1 MSEKQPKLKFE
12 EDKER
17 TATRSP
23 PKKSKVEQSKPKK
36 QKLKQDADKAAEKA
50 QHLRFGKA
58 EITPDEASRMTKQQ
72 KRAMYAA
79 AAARSAVHRE
89 VDQYEDDNV
98 GTQALSE
105 GEKAA
110 GNVRDISKSI
120 YARKLKKKAKMQG
133 KKGAKTAQSSPQ
145 KPTAAQDAGAS
156 GTGEGGSNW
165 LSRWRQKQ
173 DIRQSYYA
181 AAHSGTAAQTAGG
194 KAASNGASATRS
206 GVEQVIDKGR
216 SVVSTAVNGI
226 ANFAKSNAHVLLIVG
241 VFLLLLLLVM
251 SAFSSCSILFSG
263 TTQVSGQTIY
273 TAEDRDIRGA
283 ETDYKKLEKE
293 LDKKIK
299 RTPTDH
305 PGYNEYQYHLDP
317 IEHDP
322 WQLTSFLTTLY
333 DDYTRS
339 EVQGKLKETFKKQY
353 KLTTWVEVQI
363 RYKTVWVISP
373 AGIPVPTQVPY
384 EYRIFH
390 TQLVNKG
397 LEVVIRE
404 ELNNDQWKRYE
415 IFQDTLGGRPYLFNG
430 GLPPGGSDGSGTPG
444 IDYQVPAEA
453 LTDEEFAAIYKEAQ
467 KYVGTP
473 YVWGGSTPE
482 TGFDCSGYV
491 CWVYNQNGYNV
502 GRTTANGLWNKSQHI
517 SEAEAKPG
525 DLVFFEGTYDTP
537 GKSHVGI
544 YLGNGMMVS
553 AGDPIKYANIHSSY
567 WQKYLSGFGRL
578 SKWLEE
584 EMSEKLDKLRAS
596 LENERERRIK
606 INTRIESLERRIQE
620 AEAAEVNEM
629 VRTAKVT
636 PEQLAALLRQSAT
649 STPTPAALSAV
660 GATFNKEESDNEDDE

>member
-1 MSEKQPKLKFE
+1 MSEPKLIIKE
-12 EDKER
+12 ESSAKK
-17 TATRSP
+17 TRSP
-23 PKKSKVEQSKPKK
+23 PKKPKVEQSVPRKK
-36 QKLKQDADKAAEKA
+36 KLKTDADKAAERA

-58 EITPDEASRMTKQQ
+58 ELTPDELSRLSKAQ
-72 KRAMYAA
+72 KREMYAA
-79 AAARSAVHRE
+79 HAARSAVHRE
-89 VDQYEDDNV
+89 IDQYEDDNV

-110 GNVRDISKSI
+110 GNVCDISKSR
-120 YARKLKKKAKMQG
+120 YARKLKKKARMQG
-133 KKGAKTAQSSPQ
+133 KKGAKTAKSSVHE
-145 KPTAAQDAGAS
+145 TTVAQDAGAS
-156 GTGEGGSNW
+156 GTSESGSNW

-173 DIRQSYYA
+173 DIQKSYRA
-181 AAHSGTAAQTAGG
+181 ATRSGGTAAQTAGG
-194 KAASNGASATRS
+194 QKAASGGVPAAKS
-206 GVEQVIDKGR
+206 GMEQVIDKGR

-226 ANFAKSNAHVLLIVG
+226 ANFAKSNAHVLLSVG

-305 PGYNEYQYHLDP
+305 PGYDEYRYHLDA

-339 EVQGKLKETFKKQY
+339 EVQAKLKETFAKQY
-353 KLTTWVEVQI
+353 KLTTWVEVQT
-363 RYKTVWVISP
+363 RYRTVVMIDIFT
-373 AGIPVPTQVPY
+373 GIPYTVQVPY

-390 TQLVNKG
+390 TKLVNKG

-404 ELNNDQWKRYE
+404 ELDNDQWKRYE
-415 IFQDTLGGRPYLFNG
+415 IFQDTLGGRPYLFKG
-430 GLPPGGSDGSGTPG
+430 GLPPGGSDGSGAPG

-453 LTDEEFAAIYKEAQ
+453 LTNSEFAAIYKEAQ

-553 AGDPIKYANIHSSY
+553 AGDPIKYADIHSSY

-578 SKWLEE
+578 SK
-584 EMSEKLDKLRAS
+584 
-596 LENERERRIK
+596 
-606 INTRIESLERRIQE
+606 
-620 AEAAEVNEM
+620 
-629 VRTAKVT
+629 
-636 PEQLAALLRQSAT
+636 
-649 STPTPAALSAV
+649 
-660 GATFNKEESDNEDDE
+660 

>member
-1 MSEKQPKLKFE
+1 MSEPKLNIKE
-12 EDKER
+12 ETSAKK
-17 TATRSP
+17 TRSP
-23 PKKSKVEQSKPKK
+23 PKKAKVEQTVPKK
-36 QKLKQDADKAAEKA
+36 KKLKTDADKAAEKA

-58 EITPDEASRMTKQQ
+58 ELTPDELSRLSKAQ
-72 KRAMYAA
+72 KREMYAA
-79 AAARSAVHRE
+79 HAARSAVHRE

-120 YARKLKKKAKMQG
+120 YARKLKKKAKMRG
-133 KKGAKTAQSSPQ
+133 KNGSKTAKSTPQ
-145 KPTAAQDAGAS
+145 EPTAAQDAGAS
-156 GTGEGGSNW
+156 GTSEGSSNW
-165 LSRWRQKQ
+165 LSRWKQRQEIHK
-173 DIRQSYYA
+173 SYYA
-181 AAHSGTAAQTAGG
+181 AARSGTAAQTAGG
-194 KAASNGASATRS
+194 KAASNGTNAAKS
-206 GVEQVIDKGR
+206 GMEQVIDKGK

-305 PGYNEYQYHLDP
+305 PGYDEYRYHLDA

-339 EVQGKLKETFKKQY
+339 EVQAKLKETFAKQY
-353 KLTTWVEVQI
+353 KLTTWVEVQT
-363 RYKTVWVISP
+363 RYRTVVMIDIFT
-373 AGIPVPTQVPY
+373 GIPYTVQVPY

-390 TQLVNKG
+390 TKLVNKG

-404 ELNNDQWKRYE
+404 ELDADQWKRYE

-430 GLPPGGSDGSGTPG
+430 GLPPGGSDGSGAPG

-453 LTDEEFAAIYKEAQ
+453 LTDSEFAAIYKEAQ

-502 GRTTANGLWNKSQHI
+502 GRTTANGLWNKCQHI

-525 DLVFFEGTYDTP
+525 DLVFFKGTYDTP
-537 GKSHVGI
+537 GMSHTGI

-578 SKWLEE
+578 SK
-584 EMSEKLDKLRAS
+584 
-596 LENERERRIK
+596 
-606 INTRIESLERRIQE
+606 
-620 AEAAEVNEM
+620 
-629 VRTAKVT
+629 
-636 PEQLAALLRQSAT
+636 
-649 STPTPAALSAV
+649 
-660 GATFNKEESDNEDDE
+660 

>member
-12 EDKER
+12 EEKEC

-23 PKKSKVEQSKPKK
+23 PKKSKVEQSVPKK
-36 QKLKQDADKAAEKA
+36 RKQKQDADKAAEKA

-156 GTGEGGSNW
+156 CTGEGGSNW

-194 KAASNGASATRS
+194 KAASNGTNAAKS
-206 GVEQVIDKGR
+206 GMEQVIDKGR
-216 SVVSTAVNGI
+216 LVVSTAVNGI

-305 PGYNEYQYHLDP
+305 PGYDEYRYHLDA

-339 EVQGKLKETFKKQY
+339 EVQAKLKETFAKQY
-353 KLTTWVEVQI
+353 KLTTWVEVQT
-363 RYKTVWVISP
+363 RYRTVVMIDIFT
-373 AGIPVPTQVPY
+373 GIPYTVQVPY

-390 TQLVNKG
+390 TKLVNKG

-404 ELNNDQWKRYE
+404 ELDNDQWKRYE

-430 GLPPGGSDGSGTPG
+430 GLPPGGSDGSGAPG

-491 CWVYNQNGYNV
+491 CWVYNQNGYDV

-544 YLGNGMMVS
+544 VR
-553 AGDPIKYANIHSSY
+553 P
-567 WQKYLSGFGRL
+567 
-578 SKWLEE
+578 
-584 EMSEKLDKLRAS
+584 
-596 LENERERRIK
+596 
-606 INTRIESLERRIQE
+606 
-620 AEAAEVNEM
+620 
-629 VRTAKVT
+629 VRTIVEVEK
-636 PEQLAALLRQSAT
+636 
-649 STPTPAALSAV
+649 
-660 GATFNKEESDNEDDE
+660 GGCD

>member
-12 EDKER
+12 EEKER

-23 PKKSKVEQSKPKK
+23 PKKSKVEQSVPKK
-36 QKLKQDADKAAEKA
+36 QKLKQDADKAAEKS

-79 AAARSAVHRE
+79 AAARSAAHRE
-89 VDQYEDDNV
+89 IDQYEDDNV

-110 GNVRDISKSI
+110 ETTHDISKSR

-133 KKGAKTAQSSPQ
+133 KKRARTAKSSVQ
-145 KPTAAQDAGAS
+145 KPPAAQDAGAS
-156 GTGEGGSNW
+156 GTGEGSSNW
-165 LSRWRQKQ
+165 LSRWKQRQE
-173 DIRQSYYA
+173 IRKSHYA
-181 AAHSGTAAQTAGG
+181 TAHSGTAAQTAGG
-194 KAASNGASATRS
+194 KAVSNGTTAAKS
-206 GVEQVIDKGR
+206 GMEQVIDKGR

-299 RTPTDH
+299 RTPADH
-305 PGYNEYQYHLDP
+305 PGYDEYRYHLDA

-339 EVQGKLKETFKKQY
+339 EVQAKLKETFAKQY
-353 KLTTWVEVQI
+353 KLTTWVEVQT
-363 RYKTVWVISP
+363 RYRTVVMIDIFT
-373 AGIPVPTQVPY
+373 GIPYTVQVPY

-390 TQLVNKG
+390 TKLVNKG

-404 ELNNDQWKRYE
+404 ELDNDQWKRYE
-415 IFQDTLGGRPYLFNG
+415 IFQDTLGGRPYLFKG
-430 GLPPGGSDGSGTPG
+430 GLPPGGSDGSGAPG

-525 DLVFFEGTYDTP
+525 DLVFFKGTYDTP
-537 GKSHVGI
+537 GMSHTGI

-567 WQKYLSGFGRL
+567 WEKHLAGFGRL
-578 SKWLEE
+578 SK
-584 EMSEKLDKLRAS
+584 
-596 LENERERRIK
+596 
-606 INTRIESLERRIQE
+606 
-620 AEAAEVNEM
+620 
-629 VRTAKVT
+629 
-636 PEQLAALLRQSAT
+636 
-649 STPTPAALSAV
+649 
-660 GATFNKEESDNEDDE
+660 

>member
-1 MSEKQPKLKFE
+1 MSEPKLIIKE
-12 EDKER
+12 ESSAKK
-17 TATRSP
+17 TRSP
-23 PKKSKVEQSKPKK
+23 PKKPKVEQSVPRKK
-36 QKLKQDADKAAEKA
+36 KLKTDADKAAERA

-79 AAARSAVHRE
+79 AAARSAAHRE

-98 GTQALSE
+98 GTQALNEGVKSE
-105 GEKAA
+105 EA
-110 GNVRDISKSI
+110 VSDFSKNR
-120 YARKLKKKAKMQG
+120 YARKLKKKAKLQA
-133 KKGAKTAQSSPQ
+133 KKNTPTAKSSAFGSDKAQS
-145 KPTAAQDAGAS
+145 AGATS
-156 GTGEGGSNW
+156 SEGNSNW
-165 LSRWRQKQ
+165 CSRWWQKQ
-173 DIRQSYYA
+173 DIQKSYRA
-181 AAHSGTAAQTAGG
+181 ATRSGGTAAQTAGG
-194 KAASNGASATRS
+194 KAVSNGTTAAKS
-206 GVEQVIDKGR
+206 GMERVIDKGK

-390 TQLVNKG
+390 TKLVNKG

-404 ELNNDQWKRYE
+404 ELDNDQWKRYE

-453 LTDEEFAAIYKEAQ
+453 LTDSEFAAIYKEAQ

-578 SKWLEE
+578 SK
-584 EMSEKLDKLRAS
+584 
-596 LENERERRIK
+596 
-606 INTRIESLERRIQE
+606 
-620 AEAAEVNEM
+620 
-629 VRTAKVT
+629 
-636 PEQLAALLRQSAT
+636 
-649 STPTPAALSAV
+649 
-660 GATFNKEESDNEDDE
+660 

>member
-1 MSEKQPKLKFE
+1 MSEPKLNIKE
-12 EDKER
+12 ESSAKK
-17 TATRSP
+17 TRSP
-23 PKKSKVEQSKPKK
+23 PKKPKVEQSVPRKK
-36 QKLKQDADKAAEKA
+36 KLKTDADKAAERA

-58 EITPDEASRMTKQQ
+58 ELTPDELSRLSKAQ
-72 KRAMYAA
+72 KREMYAA
-79 AAARSAVHRE
+79 HAARSAVHHE
-89 VDQYEDDNV
+89 VDQYEDENV
-98 GTQALSE
+98 GVQALSE

-110 GNVRDISKSI
+110 GNVRDIFKSR

-133 KKGAKTAQSSPQ
+133 KKGTKTAKSSPQ
-145 KPTAAQDAGAS
+145 EPTAAQNASTS

-173 DIRQSYYA
+173 DIRQNYYA
-181 AAHSGTAAQTAGG
+181 AAHSGTATQTAGG
-194 KAASNGASATRS
+194 KAASNGTTAAKS
-206 GVEQVIDKGR
+206 GMEQVIDKGK

-263 TTQVSGQTIY
+263 TTQVSGQTMY
-273 TAEDRDIRGA
+273 SAEDRDIRGA

-299 RTPTDH
+299 RTPADH
-305 PGYNEYQYHLDP
+305 PGYDEYRYHLDA

-339 EVQGKLKETFKKQY
+339 EVQAKLKETFAKQY
-353 KLTTWVEVQI
+353 KLTTWVEVQT
-363 RYKTVWVISP
+363 RYRTVVMIDIFT
-373 AGIPVPTQVPY
+373 GIPYTVQVPY

-390 TQLVNKG
+390 TKLVNKG

-491 CWVYNQNGYNV
+491 CWVYNQNGYDV
-502 GRTTANGLWNKSQHI
+502 GRTTANGLWQKSQHI

-553 AGDPIKYANIHSSY
+553 AGDPIKYADIHSSY

-578 SKWLEE
+578 SK
-584 EMSEKLDKLRAS
+584 
-596 LENERERRIK
+596 
-606 INTRIESLERRIQE
+606 
-620 AEAAEVNEM
+620 
-629 VRTAKVT
+629 
-636 PEQLAALLRQSAT
+636 
-649 STPTPAALSAV
+649 
-660 GATFNKEESDNEDDE
+660 

>member
-12 EDKER
+12 EEKER

-23 PKKSKVEQSKPKK
+23 PKKSKVEQSVPKK
-36 QKLKQDADKAAEKA
+36 QKLKQDADKAAEKS

-79 AAARSAVHRE
+79 AAARSAAHRE
-89 VDQYEDDNV
+89 IDQYEDDNV

-110 GNVRDISKSI
+110 GNVRDISKSR

-133 KKGAKTAQSSPQ
+133 KKGAKTAKSSPQ

-156 GTGEGGSNW
+156 GTGEDCSNW

-173 DIRQSYYA
+173 DIRQRYYA

-194 KAASNGASATRS
+194 KAASNGTNAAKS
-206 GVEQVIDKGR
+206 GMEQVIDKGR

-226 ANFAKSNAHVLLIVG
+226 ANFAKSNAHVLVIVG

-273 TAEDRDIRGA
+273 TAEDRDIKGA
-283 ETDYKKLEKE
+283 ETDYKKLEKD

-305 PGYNEYQYHLDP
+305 PGYDEYQYHLDE
-317 IEHDP
+317 ITHDP

-339 EVQGKLKETFKKQY
+339 EVQAKLKETFAKQY
-353 KLTTWVEVQI
+353 KLTTWVEVQT
-363 RYKTVWVISP
+363 RYRTVVMIDIFT
-373 AGIPVPTQVPY
+373 GIPYTTQVPY
-384 EYRIFH
+384 QYKIFH
-390 TQLVNKG
+390 TKLENRG

-404 ELNNDQWKRYE
+404 ELTEDQWKRYE
-415 IFQDTLGGRPYLFNG
+415 IFQDTKGGRPYLFKD
-430 GLPPGGSDGSGTPG
+430 GLPAGGSDGSGTPG
-444 IDYQVPAEA
+444 IDYTVPAEA
-453 LTDEEFAAIYKEAQ
+453 LTDSEFAAIYKEAQ

-491 CWVYNQNGYNV
+491 CWVYNQNGYDV

-544 YLGNGMMVS
+544 VR
-553 AGDPIKYANIHSSY
+553 P
-567 WQKYLSGFGRL
+567 
-578 SKWLEE
+578 
-584 EMSEKLDKLRAS
+584 
-596 LENERERRIK
+596 
-606 INTRIESLERRIQE
+606 
-620 AEAAEVNEM
+620 
-629 VRTAKVT
+629 VRTIVEVEK
-636 PEQLAALLRQSAT
+636 
-649 STPTPAALSAV
+649 
-660 GATFNKEESDNEDDE
+660 GGCD

>member
-1 MSEKQPKLKFE
+1 MSEPKLIIKE
-12 EDKER
+12 ESSAKK
-17 TATRSP
+17 TRSP
-23 PKKSKVEQSKPKK
+23 PKKPKVEQSVPRKK
-36 QKLKQDADKAAEKA
+36 KLKTDADKAAERE

-89 VDQYEDDNV
+89 VDQYEDDNL

-110 GNVRDISKSI
+110 ETTHDISKSR

-133 KKGAKTAQSSPQ
+133 KKGARTAKSFPQ
-145 KPTAAQDAGAS
+145 EPTAAQDAGAS
-156 GTGEGGSNW
+156 CTGEGGSNW

-173 DIRQSYYA
+173 DIQKSYRA
-181 AAHSGTAAQTAGG
+181 ATRSGGTAAQTAGG

-299 RTPTDH
+299 RTPADH
-305 PGYNEYQYHLDP
+305 PGYDEYRYHLDA

-339 EVQGKLKETFKKQY
+339 EVQAKLKETFAKQY
-353 KLTTWVEVQI
+353 KLTTWVEVQT
-363 RYKTVWVISP
+363 RYRTVVMIDIFT
-373 AGIPVPTQVPY
+373 GIPYTVQVPY

-390 TQLVNKG
+390 TKLVNKG

-404 ELNNDQWKRYE
+404 ELDNDQWKRYE
-415 IFQDTLGGRPYLFNG
+415 IFQDTLGGRPYLFKG
-430 GLPPGGSDGSGTPG
+430 GLPPGGSDGSGAPG

-491 CWVYNQNGYNV
+491 CWVYNQNGYDV

-578 SKWLEE
+578 SK
-584 EMSEKLDKLRAS
+584 
-596 LENERERRIK
+596 
-606 INTRIESLERRIQE
+606 
-620 AEAAEVNEM
+620 
-629 VRTAKVT
+629 
-636 PEQLAALLRQSAT
+636 
-649 STPTPAALSAV
+649 
-660 GATFNKEESDNEDDE
+660 

>member
-1 MSEKQPKLKFE
+1 MSEPKLIIKE
-12 EDKER
+12 ESSAKK
-17 TATRSP
+17 TRSP
-23 PKKSKVEQSKPKK
+23 PKKPKVEQSVPRKK
-36 QKLKQDADKAAEKA
+36 KLKTDADKAAERE

-299 RTPTDH
+299 RTPADH
-305 PGYNEYQYHLDP
+305 PGYDEYRYHLDA

-339 EVQGKLKETFKKQY
+339 EVQAKLKETFAKQY
-353 KLTTWVEVQI
+353 KLTTWVEVQT
-363 RYKTVWVISP
+363 RYRTVVMIDIFT
-373 AGIPVPTQVPY
+373 GIPYTVQVPY

-390 TQLVNKG
+390 TKLVNKG

-404 ELNNDQWKRYE
+404 ELDNDQWKRYE
-415 IFQDTLGGRPYLFNG
+415 IFQDTLGGRPYLFKG
-430 GLPPGGSDGSGTPG
+430 GLPPGGSDGSGAPG

-491 CWVYNQNGYNV
+491 CWVYNQNGYDV

-578 SKWLEE
+578 SK
-584 EMSEKLDKLRAS
+584 
-596 LENERERRIK
+596 
-606 INTRIESLERRIQE
+606 
-620 AEAAEVNEM
+620 
-629 VRTAKVT
+629 
-636 PEQLAALLRQSAT
+636 
-649 STPTPAALSAV
+649 
-660 GATFNKEESDNEDDE
+660 

>member
-1 MSEKQPKLKFE
+1 MSEPKLIIKE
-12 EDKER
+12 ESSAKK
-17 TATRSP
+17 TRSP
-23 PKKSKVEQSKPKK
+23 PKKPKVEQSVPRKK
-36 QKLKQDADKAAEKA
+36 KLKTDADKAAERE

-89 VDQYEDDNV
+89 VDQYEDENV
-98 GTQALSE
+98 GVQALSE

-110 GNVRDISKSI
+110 ETTHDIAKSR

-133 KKGAKTAQSSPQ
+133 KKGARIAKSSVQ
-145 KPTAAQDAGAS
+145 KPPAEQDAGAS
-156 GTGEGGSNW
+156 GTGEGSSNW
-165 LSRWRQKQ
+165 LSRWKQRQE
-173 DIRQSYYA
+173 IRKSHYA

-194 KAASNGASATRS
+194 KAVSNGTTAAKS
-206 GVEQVIDKGR
+206 GMEQVIDKGK

-322 WQLTSFLTTLY
+322 WQLTSYLTTLY

-660 GATFNKEESDNEDDE
+660 GATFNKEESDNEDDK

>member
-1 MSEKQPKLKFE
+1 MSEPKLIIKE
-12 EDKER
+12 ESSAKK
-17 TATRSP
+17 TRSP
-23 PKKSKVEQSKPKK
+23 PKKPKVEQSVPRKK
-36 QKLKQDADKAAEKA
+36 KLKTDADKAAERA

-110 GNVRDISKSI
+110 ETTHDISKSR

-133 KKGAKTAQSSPQ
+133 KKGAKTAKSSLQ
-145 KPTAAQDAGAS
+145 KPTATQDAGAS

-173 DIRQSYYA
+173 DIQKSYRA
-181 AAHSGTAAQTAGG
+181 ATRSGGTAAQTAGG
-194 KAASNGASATRS
+194 QKAASGGVPAAKS
-206 GVEQVIDKGR
+206 GMEQVIDKGR

-305 PGYNEYQYHLDP
+305 PGYDEYRYHLDA

-339 EVQGKLKETFKKQY
+339 EVQAKLKETFAKQY
-353 KLTTWVEVQI
+353 KLTTWVEVQT
-363 RYKTVWVISP
+363 RYRTVVMIDIFT
-373 AGIPVPTQVPY
+373 GIPYTVQVPY

-390 TQLVNKG
+390 TKLVNKG

-430 GLPPGGSDGSGTPG
+430 GLPPGGSDGSGAPG

-453 LTDEEFAAIYKEAQ
+453 LTDDEFAAIYKEAQ

-491 CWVYNQNGYNV
+491 CWVYNQNGYDV

-525 DLVFFEGTYDTP
+525 DLVFFKGTYDTP
-537 GKSHVGI
+537 GMSHTGI

-567 WQKYLSGFGRL
+567 WEKHLAGFGRL
-578 SKWLEE
+578 SK
-584 EMSEKLDKLRAS
+584 
-596 LENERERRIK
+596 
-606 INTRIESLERRIQE
+606 
-620 AEAAEVNEM
+620 
-629 VRTAKVT
+629 
-636 PEQLAALLRQSAT
+636 
-649 STPTPAALSAV
+649 
-660 GATFNKEESDNEDDE
+660 

>member
-1 MSEKQPKLKFE
+1 MSEPKLIIKE
-12 EDKER
+12 ESSAKK
-17 TATRSP
+17 TRSP
-23 PKKSKVEQSKPKK
+23 PKKPKVEQSVPRKK
-36 QKLKQDADKAAEKA
+36 KLKTDADKAAERA

-89 VDQYEDDNV
+89 VDQYEDENV
-98 GTQALSE
+98 GVQALSE

-110 GNVRDISKSI
+110 ETTHDIAKSR

-133 KKGAKTAQSSPQ
+133 KKGTKTAKSSARE
-145 KPTAAQDAGAS
+145 PTAAQDAGAS

-173 DIRQSYYA
+173 DIQKSYRA
-181 AAHSGTAAQTAGG
+181 VTRSGGTAAQTAGG
-194 KAASNGASATRS
+194 QKAASGGVPAAKS
-206 GVEQVIDKGR
+206 GMEQVIDKGK

-390 TQLVNKG
+390 TKLVNKG

-404 ELNNDQWKRYE
+404 ELDNDQWKRYE

-525 DLVFFEGTYDTP
+525 DLVFFDGTYDTP

-578 SKWLEE
+578 SK
-584 EMSEKLDKLRAS
+584 
-596 LENERERRIK
+596 
-606 INTRIESLERRIQE
+606 
-620 AEAAEVNEM
+620 
-629 VRTAKVT
+629 
-636 PEQLAALLRQSAT
+636 
-649 STPTPAALSAV
+649 
-660 GATFNKEESDNEDDE
+660 

>member
-1 MSEKQPKLKFE
+1 MSEPKLNIKE
-12 EDKER
+12 ETSAKK
-17 TATRSP
+17 TRSP
-23 PKKSKVEQSKPKK
+23 PKKAKVEQTVPKK
-36 QKLKQDADKAAEKA
+36 KKLKTDAEKTA
-50 QHLRFGKA
+50 EKNQHLRFGKA
-58 EITPDEASRMTKQQ
+58 ELTPDELSRLSKAQ
-72 KRAMYAA
+72 KREMYAA
-79 AAARSAVHRE
+79 HAARSAVHRE
-89 VDQYEDDNV
+89 VDPYEDDNV

-105 GEKAA
+105 GEKAV

-133 KKGAKTAQSSPQ
+133 KKGAKTAKSSPQ

-156 GTGEGGSNW
+156 GTGEGSSNW

-194 KAASNGASATRS
+194 KTVSNGTTAAKS
-206 GVEQVIDKGR
+206 GMEQVIDKGK

-305 PGYNEYQYHLDP
+305 PGYDEYQYHLDT

-322 WQLTSFLTTLY
+322 WQLTSFLTTLC

-339 EVQGKLKETFKKQY
+339 EVQAKLKEIFAKQY
-353 KLTTWVEVQI
+353 KLTTWVEVQT
-363 RYKTVWVISP
+363 RYRTVVMIDIFT
-373 AGIPVPTQVPY
+373 GIPYTVQVPY

-390 TQLVNKG
+390 TKLVNKG

-404 ELNNDQWKRYE
+404 ELDNDQWKRYE
-415 IFQDTLGGRPYLFNG
+415 IFQDTLGGRPYLFKG
-430 GLPPGGSDGSGTPG
+430 GLPPGGSDGSGAPG

-453 LTDEEFAAIYKEAQ
+453 LTNSEFAAIYKEAQ

-525 DLVFFEGTYDTP
+525 DLVFFDGTYDTP

-578 SKWLEE
+578 SK
-584 EMSEKLDKLRAS
+584 
-596 LENERERRIK
+596 
-606 INTRIESLERRIQE
+606 
-620 AEAAEVNEM
+620 
-629 VRTAKVT
+629 
-636 PEQLAALLRQSAT
+636 
-649 STPTPAALSAV
+649 
-660 GATFNKEESDNEDDE
+660 

>member
-299 RTPTDH
+299 RTPADH
-305 PGYNEYQYHLDP
+305 PGYDEYRYHLDA

-339 EVQGKLKETFKKQY
+339 EVQAKLKETFAKQY
-353 KLTTWVEVQI
+353 KLTTWVEVQT
-363 RYKTVWVISP
+363 RYRTVVMIDIFT
-373 AGIPVPTQVPY
+373 GIPYTVQVPY

-390 TQLVNKG
+390 TKLVNKR

-404 ELNNDQWKRYE
+404 ELDNDQWKRYE
-415 IFQDTLGGRPYLFNG
+415 IFQDTLGGRPYLFKG
-430 GLPPGGSDGSGTPG
+430 GLPPGGSDGSGAPG

-491 CWVYNQNGYNV
+491 CWVYNQNGYDV

-544 YLGNGMMVS
+544 VR
-553 AGDPIKYANIHSSY
+553 P
-567 WQKYLSGFGRL
+567 
-578 SKWLEE
+578 
-584 EMSEKLDKLRAS
+584 
-596 LENERERRIK
+596 
-606 INTRIESLERRIQE
+606 
-620 AEAAEVNEM
+620 
-629 VRTAKVT
+629 VRTIVEVEK
-636 PEQLAALLRQSAT
+636 
-649 STPTPAALSAV
+649 
-660 GATFNKEESDNEDDE
+660 GGCD

>member
-1 MSEKQPKLKFE
+1 MSKKQPKLKFE
-12 EDKER
+12 EEKER

-23 PKKSKVEQSKPKK
+23 PKKSKVEQSVPQK

-89 VDQYEDDNV
+89 IDQYEDDNV
-98 GTQALSE
+98 GMQALSE

-110 GNVRDISKSI
+110 ETAHDISKSR

-133 KKGAKTAQSSPQ
+133 KKGAKTAKSSPQ

-156 GTGEGGSNW
+156 CTGEGGSNW

-181 AAHSGTAAQTAGG
+181 AAHWGTAAQTAGG
-194 KAASNGASATRS
+194 KAVSNGSTAAKS
-206 GVEQVIDKGR
+206 GMEQVIDKGR

-241 VFLLLLLLVM
+241 VFLLLLMLVM
-251 SAFSSCSILFSG
+251 SAFSSCPILFSG

-390 TQLVNKG
+390 TKLVNKG

-491 CWVYNQNGYNV
+491 CWVYNQNGYDV
-502 GRTTANGLWNKSQHI
+502 GRTTANGLWQKSQHI

-544 YLGNGMMVS
+544 VR
-553 AGDPIKYANIHSSY
+553 P
-567 WQKYLSGFGRL
+567 
-578 SKWLEE
+578 
-584 EMSEKLDKLRAS
+584 
-596 LENERERRIK
+596 
-606 INTRIESLERRIQE
+606 
-620 AEAAEVNEM
+620 
-629 VRTAKVT
+629 VRTIVEVEK
-636 PEQLAALLRQSAT
+636 
-649 STPTPAALSAV
+649 
-660 GATFNKEESDNEDDE
+660 GGCG

>member
-1 MSEKQPKLKFE
+1 MSEPKLIIKE
-12 EDKER
+12 ESSAKK
-17 TATRSP
+17 TRSP
-23 PKKSKVEQSKPKK
+23 PKKPKVEQSVPRKK
-36 QKLKQDADKAAEKA
+36 KLKTDADKAAERA

-110 GNVRDISKSI
+110 GNVRDISKSR

-133 KKGAKTAQSSPQ
+133 KKGSKTAKSSLQ
-145 KPTAAQDAGAS
+145 KPTATQDAGTS
-156 GTGEGGSNW
+156 GTGDGGSNW

-173 DIRQSYYA
+173 DIQKSYRA
-181 AAHSGTAAQTAGG
+181 ATRSGGTAAQTAGG
-194 KAASNGASATRS
+194 QKAASGGVPAAKS
-206 GVEQVIDKGR
+206 GMEQVIDKGK

-305 PGYNEYQYHLDP
+305 PGYDEYRYHLDD

-339 EVQGKLKETFKKQY
+339 EVQAKLKETFAKQY
-353 KLTTWVEVQI
+353 KLTTWVEVQT
-363 RYKTVWVISP
+363 RYRTVVMIDIFT
-373 AGIPVPTQVPY
+373 GIPYTVQVPY

-390 TQLVNKG
+390 TKLVNKG

-430 GLPPGGSDGSGTPG
+430 GLPPGGSDGSGAPG
-444 IDYQVPAEA
+444 IDYKVPAEA

-467 KYVGTP
+467 KYVGTS

-553 AGDPIKYANIHSSY
+553 AGAPIKYADIHSSY

-578 SKWLEE
+578 SK
-584 EMSEKLDKLRAS
+584 
-596 LENERERRIK
+596 
-606 INTRIESLERRIQE
+606 
-620 AEAAEVNEM
+620 
-629 VRTAKVT
+629 
-636 PEQLAALLRQSAT
+636 
-649 STPTPAALSAV
+649 
-660 GATFNKEESDNEDDE
+660 

>member
-12 EDKER
+12 EEKER

-23 PKKSKVEQSKPKK
+23 PKKSKVEQSVPQK

-89 VDQYEDDNV
+89 IDQYEDDNV
-98 GTQALSE
+98 GMQALSE

-110 GNVRDISKSI
+110 ETAHDISKSR

-133 KKGAKTAQSSPQ
+133 KKGAKTAKSSPQ

-156 GTGEGGSNW
+156 CTGEGGSNW

-194 KAASNGASATRS
+194 KAVSNGTTAAKS
-206 GVEQVIDKGR
+206 GMEQVIDKGR

-241 VFLLLLLLVM
+241 VFLLLLMLVM

-305 PGYNEYQYHLDP
+305 PGYDEYRYHLDA

-339 EVQGKLKETFKKQY
+339 EVQAKLKETFAKQY
-353 KLTTWVEVQI
+353 KLTTWVEVQT
-363 RYKTVWVISP
+363 RYRTVVMIDIFT
-373 AGIPVPTQVPY
+373 GIPYTVQVPY

-390 TQLVNKG
+390 TKLVNKG

-473 YVWGGSTPE
+473 YVWGGSPPE

-491 CWVYNQNGYNV
+491 CWVYNQNGYDV
-502 GRTTANGLWNKSQHI
+502 GRTTANGLWQKSQHI

-553 AGDPIKYANIHSSY
+553 AGDPIKYADIHSSY

-578 SKWLEE
+578 SK
-584 EMSEKLDKLRAS
+584 
-596 LENERERRIK
+596 
-606 INTRIESLERRIQE
+606 
-620 AEAAEVNEM
+620 
-629 VRTAKVT
+629 
-636 PEQLAALLRQSAT
+636 
-649 STPTPAALSAV
+649 
-660 GATFNKEESDNEDDE
+660 

>member
-299 RTPTDH
+299 RTPADH
-305 PGYNEYQYHLDP
+305 PGYDEYRYHLDA

-339 EVQGKLKETFKKQY
+339 EVQAKLKETFAKQY
-353 KLTTWVEVQI
+353 KLTTWVEVQT
-363 RYKTVWVISP
+363 RYRTVVMIDIFT
-373 AGIPVPTQVPY
+373 GIPYTVQVPY

-390 TQLVNKG
+390 TKLVNKG

-404 ELNNDQWKRYE
+404 ELDNDQWKRYE
-415 IFQDTLGGRPYLFNG
+415 IFQDTLGGRPYLFKG
-430 GLPPGGSDGSGTPG
+430 GLPPGGSDGSGAPG

-491 CWVYNQNGYNV
+491 CWVYNQNGYDV
-502 GRTTANGLWNKSQHI
+502 GRTTATACGTRAST
-517 SEAEAKPG
+517 SAKPKQSPVT
-525 DLVFFEGTYDTP
+525 LF
-537 GKSHVGI
+537 
-544 YLGNGMMVS
+544 
-553 AGDPIKYANIHSSY
+553 SS
-567 WQKYLSGFGRL
+567 
-578 SKWLEE
+578 
-584 EMSEKLDKLRAS
+584 
-596 LENERERRIK
+596 RERMILREK
-606 INTRIESLERRIQE
+606 VMWASTLE
-620 AEAAEVNEM
+620 
-629 VRTAKVT
+629 T
-636 PEQLAALLRQSAT
+636 
-649 STPTPAALSAV
+649 
-660 GATFNKEESDNEDDE
+660 G

>member
-1 MSEKQPKLKFE
+1 MSENQPKLKFE

-23 PKKSKVEQSKPKK
+23 PKKSKVEQSVPKK
-36 QKLKQDADKAAEKA
+36 KKLKLDADKAVEKS

-98 GTQALSE
+98 GTQALNEGLKSE
-105 GEKAA
+105 EAA
-110 GNVRDISKSI
+110 SNFSKNR
-120 YARKLKKKAKMQG
+120 YARKLKKKSKLQAK
-133 KKGAKTAQSSPQ
+133 KNTPTAKSSAFGSDKAQSAEATS
-145 KPTAAQDAGAS
+145 S
-156 GTGEGGSNW
+156 EGTSNCF
-165 LSRWRQKQ
+165 SRWRQKQ

-181 AAHSGTAAQTAGG
+181 AAHSGTVAQTAGG

-226 ANFAKSNAHVLLIVG
+226 ANFAKSNAHVLVIVG

-273 TAEDRDIRGA
+273 TAEDRDIKGA
-283 ETDYKKLEKE
+283 ETDYKKLEKD

-299 RTPTDH
+299 RTLTDH
-305 PGYNEYQYHLDP
+305 PGYDEYQYHLDT

-339 EVQGKLKETFKKQY
+339 EVQAKLKEIFAKQY
-353 KLTTWVEVQI
+353 KLTTWVEVQT
-363 RYKTVWVISP
+363 RYRTVVMIDIFT
-373 AGIPVPTQVPY
+373 GIPYTTQVPY
-384 EYRIFH
+384 QYKIFH
-390 TQLVNKG
+390 TKLENRG

-404 ELNNDQWKRYE
+404 ELTEDQWKRYE
-415 IFQDTLGGRPYLFNG
+415 IFQDTKGGRPYLFKD
-430 GLPPGGSDGSGTPG
+430 GLPAGGSDGSGTPG
-444 IDYQVPAEA
+444 IDYTVPAEA
-453 LTDEEFAAIYKEAQ
+453 LTDSEFAAIYKEAQ

-567 WQKYLSGFGRL
+567 WQKCLSGFGRL
-578 SKWLEE
+578 SK
-584 EMSEKLDKLRAS
+584 
-596 LENERERRIK
+596 
-606 INTRIESLERRIQE
+606 
-620 AEAAEVNEM
+620 
-629 VRTAKVT
+629 
-636 PEQLAALLRQSAT
+636 
-649 STPTPAALSAV
+649 
-660 GATFNKEESDNEDDE
+660 

>member
-1 MSEKQPKLKFE
+1 MSEPKLNIKE
-12 EDKER
+12 ESSAKK
-17 TATRSP
+17 TRSP
-23 PKKSKVEQSKPKK
+23 PKKARVEQSVPRKK
-36 QKLKQDADKAAEKA
+36 KLKTDADKAAERA

-58 EITPDEASRMTKQQ
+58 ELTPDELSRLSKAQ
-72 KRAMYAA
+72 KREMYAA
-79 AAARSAVHRE
+79 HAARSAVHRE

-133 KKGAKTAQSSPQ
+133 KKGAKTAKSSPQ

-156 GTGEGGSNW
+156 CTGEGSSNW
-165 LSRWRQKQ
+165 LSRWKQRQEIHK
-173 DIRQSYYA
+173 SYYA
-181 AAHSGTAAQTAGG
+181 AARSGTAAQTAGG
-194 KAASNGASATRS
+194 KAASNGTNAAKS
-206 GVEQVIDKGR
+206 GMEQVIDKGK

-299 RTPTDH
+299 RTPADH
-305 PGYNEYQYHLDP
+305 PGYDEYRYHLDA

-339 EVQGKLKETFKKQY
+339 EVQAKLKETFAKQY
-353 KLTTWVEVQI
+353 KLTTWVEVQT
-363 RYKTVWVISP
+363 RYRTVVMIDIFT
-373 AGIPVPTQVPY
+373 GIPYTVQVPY

-390 TQLVNKG
+390 TKLVNRG

-404 ELNNDQWKRYE
+404 ELDNGQWKRYE

-578 SKWLEE
+578 SK
-584 EMSEKLDKLRAS
+584 
-596 LENERERRIK
+596 
-606 INTRIESLERRIQE
+606 
-620 AEAAEVNEM
+620 
-629 VRTAKVT
+629 
-636 PEQLAALLRQSAT
+636 
-649 STPTPAALSAV
+649 
-660 GATFNKEESDNEDDE
+660 

>member
-23 PKKSKVEQSKPKK
+23 PKKSKVKQSKPKK

-110 GNVRDISKSI
+110 ETTHDISKSR

-133 KKGAKTAQSSPQ
+133 KKGAKTAKSSPQ
-145 KPTAAQDAGAS
+145 KPTAAQDADAS
-156 GTGEGGSNW
+156 GTGEGSSNW

-181 AAHSGTAAQTAGG
+181 AARSGTAAQTAGG
-194 KAASNGASATRS
+194 KAASNGATAAKS
-206 GVEQVIDKGR
+206 GMEQVIDKGR

-305 PGYNEYQYHLDP
+305 PGYDEYRYHLDA

-339 EVQGKLKETFKKQY
+339 EVQAKLKETFAKQY
-353 KLTTWVEVQI
+353 KLTTWVEVQT
-363 RYKTVWVISP
+363 RYRTVVMI
-373 AGIPVPTQVPY
+373 AIFTGIPYTVQVPY

-390 TQLVNKG
+390 TKLVNKG

-404 ELNNDQWKRYE
+404 ELDNDQWKRYE
-415 IFQDTLGGRPYLFNG
+415 IFQDTLGGRPYLFKG

-453 LTDEEFAAIYKEAQ
+453 LTDSEFAAIYKEAQ

-502 GRTTANGLWNKSQHI
+502 GRTSANGLWNKSQHI

-544 YLGNGMMVS
+544 YLGNGKMVS
-553 AGDPIKYANIHSSY
+553 AGDPIKYADIHSSY

-578 SKWLEE
+578 SK
-584 EMSEKLDKLRAS
+584 
-596 LENERERRIK
+596 
-606 INTRIESLERRIQE
+606 
-620 AEAAEVNEM
+620 
-629 VRTAKVT
+629 
-636 PEQLAALLRQSAT
+636 
-649 STPTPAALSAV
+649 
-660 GATFNKEESDNEDDE
+660 

>member
-1 MSEKQPKLKFE
+1 MSNPKLNIKE
-12 EDKER
+12 ETSAKK
-17 TATRSP
+17 TRSP
-23 PKKSKVEQSKPKK
+23 PKKAKVEQTVPKK
-36 QKLKQDADKAAEKA
+36 KKLKTDADKAAEKA

-58 EITPDEASRMTKQQ
+58 ELTPDELSRLSKAQ
-72 KRAMYAA
+72 KREMY
-79 AAARSAVHRE
+79 AARSAVHRE
-89 VDQYEDDNV
+89 VDQYEDENV
-98 GTQALSE
+98 GVQALSE

-110 GNVRDISKSI
+110 ETTHDIAKSR

-133 KKGAKTAQSSPQ
+133 KKGAKTAKSSPQ

-156 GTGEGGSNW
+156 CTGEGGSNW

-173 DIRQSYYA
+173 DIQKSYRA
-181 AAHSGTAAQTAGG
+181 ATRSGGTAAQTAGG
-194 KAASNGASATRS
+194 QKAASGGVPAAKS
-206 GVEQVIDKGR
+206 GMEQVIDKGR

-226 ANFAKSNAHVLLIVG
+226 ANFAKSNAHVLLSVG

-322 WQLTSFLTTLY
+322 WQLTSYLTTLY

-390 TQLVNKG
+390 TKLVNRG

-404 ELNNDQWKRYE
+404 ELDADQWKRYE

-578 SKWLEE
+578 SK
-584 EMSEKLDKLRAS
+584 
-596 LENERERRIK
+596 
-606 INTRIESLERRIQE
+606 
-620 AEAAEVNEM
+620 
-629 VRTAKVT
+629 
-636 PEQLAALLRQSAT
+636 
-649 STPTPAALSAV
+649 
-660 GATFNKEESDNEDDE
+660 

>member
-1 MSEKQPKLKFE
+1 MSKKQPKLKFE
-12 EDKER
+12 EEKER

-23 PKKSKVEQSKPKK
+23 PKKSKVEQSVPQK

-89 VDQYEDDNV
+89 IDQYEDDNV
-98 GTQALSE
+98 GMQALSE

-110 GNVRDISKSI
+110 ETAHDISKSR

-133 KKGAKTAQSSPQ
+133 KKGAKTAKSSPQ

-156 GTGEGGSNW
+156 CTGEGGSNW

-194 KAASNGASATRS
+194 KAASNGTNAAKS
-206 GVEQVIDKGR
+206 GMEQVIDKGR

-241 VFLLLLLLVM
+241 VFLLLLMLVM

-305 PGYNEYQYHLDP
+305 PGYDEYRYHLDA

-339 EVQGKLKETFKKQY
+339 EVQAKLKETFAKQY
-353 KLTTWVEVQI
+353 KLTTWVEVQT
-363 RYKTVWVISP
+363 RYRTVVMIDIFT
-373 AGIPVPTQVPY
+373 GIPYTVQVPY

-390 TQLVNKG
+390 TKLVNKG

-404 ELNNDQWKRYE
+404 ELDNDQWKRYE
-415 IFQDTLGGRPYLFNG
+415 IFQDTLGGRPYLFKG
-430 GLPPGGSDGSGTPG
+430 GLPPGGSDGSGAPG

-453 LTDEEFAAIYKEAQ
+453 LTNSEFAAIYKEAQ

-578 SKWLEE
+578 SK
-584 EMSEKLDKLRAS
+584 
-596 LENERERRIK
+596 
-606 INTRIESLERRIQE
+606 
-620 AEAAEVNEM
+620 
-629 VRTAKVT
+629 
-636 PEQLAALLRQSAT
+636 
-649 STPTPAALSAV
+649 
-660 GATFNKEESDNEDDE
+660 

>member
-1 MSEKQPKLKFE
+1 MSEPKLIIKE
-12 EDKER
+12 ESSAKK
-17 TATRSP
+17 TRSP
-23 PKKSKVEQSKPKK
+23 PKKPKVEQSVPRKK
-36 QKLKQDADKAAEKA
+36 KLKTDADKTAERA

-79 AAARSAVHRE
+79 AAARSAAHRE
-89 VDQYEDDNV
+89 IDQYEDDNV

-105 GEKAA
+105 GEKTA

-133 KKGAKTAQSSPQ
+133 KKGARNAKSSVQ
-145 KPTAAQDAGAS
+145 KPTAAQDAGES
-156 GTGEGGSNW
+156 CTGEGCSNW
-165 LSRWRQKQ
+165 LSQWRQKQ

-194 KAASNGASATRS
+194 KAASNGTNAAKS
-206 GVEQVIDKGR
+206 GMEQVIDKGR

-241 VFLLLLLLVM
+241 VFLLLLMLVM

-299 RTPTDH
+299 RTPTDN
-305 PGYNEYQYHLDP
+305 PGYDEYRYHLDD

-339 EVQGKLKETFKKQY
+339 EVQAKLKETFAKQY
-353 KLTTWVEVQI
+353 KLTTWVEVQT
-363 RYKTVWVISP
+363 RYRTVVMIDIFT
-373 AGIPVPTQVPY
+373 GIPYTVQVPY

-390 TQLVNKG
+390 TKLVNKG

-430 GLPPGGSDGSGTPG
+430 GLPPGGSDGSGAPG

-491 CWVYNQNGYNV
+491 CWVYNQNGYDV
-502 GRTTANGLWNKSQHI
+502 GRTTANGLWQKSQHI

-567 WQKYLSGFGRL
+567 WEKHLAGFGRL
-578 SKWLEE
+578 SK
-584 EMSEKLDKLRAS
+584 
-596 LENERERRIK
+596 
-606 INTRIESLERRIQE
+606 
-620 AEAAEVNEM
+620 
-629 VRTAKVT
+629 
-636 PEQLAALLRQSAT
+636 
-649 STPTPAALSAV
+649 
-660 GATFNKEESDNEDDE
+660 

>member
-1 MSEKQPKLKFE
+1 MSEPKLIIKE
-12 EDKER
+12 ESSAKK
-17 TATRSP
+17 TRSP
-23 PKKSKVEQSKPKK
+23 PKKPKVEQSVPRKK
-36 QKLKQDADKAAEKA
+36 KLKTDADKAAERA

-110 GNVRDISKSI
+110 GNVRDISKSG

-133 KKGAKTAQSSPQ
+133 KKGSKTAKSSLQ
-145 KPTAAQDAGAS
+145 KPTATQDAGAS

-181 AAHSGTAAQTAGG
+181 AAHSGTAAQTAGS
-194 KAASNGASATRS
+194 KAASNGTTAAKS
-206 GVEQVIDKGR
+206 GMEQVIDKGK

-305 PGYNEYQYHLDP
+305 PGYDEYRYHLDA
-317 IEHDP
+317 IEHDS

-339 EVQGKLKETFKKQY
+339 EVQAKLKETFAKQY
-353 KLTTWVEVQI
+353 KLTTWVEVQT
-363 RYKTVWVISP
+363 RYRTVVMIDIFT
-373 AGIPVPTQVPY
+373 GIPYTVQVPY

-390 TQLVNKG
+390 TKLVNKG

-430 GLPPGGSDGSGTPG
+430 GLPPGGSDGSGAPG

-578 SKWLEE
+578 SK
-584 EMSEKLDKLRAS
+584 
-596 LENERERRIK
+596 
-606 INTRIESLERRIQE
+606 
-620 AEAAEVNEM
+620 
-629 VRTAKVT
+629 
-636 PEQLAALLRQSAT
+636 
-649 STPTPAALSAV
+649 
-660 GATFNKEESDNEDDE
+660 

>member
-12 EDKER
+12 EEKER

-23 PKKSKVEQSKPKK
+23 PKKSKVEQSVPKK
-36 QKLKQDADKAAEKA
+36 QKLKQDADKAAEKS

-133 KKGAKTAQSSPQ
+133 KKGAKTAKSSPQ

-156 GTGEGGSNW
+156 CTGEGGSNW

-194 KAASNGASATRS
+194 KAVSNGTTAAKS
-206 GVEQVIDKGR
+206 GMEQVIDKGR

-305 PGYNEYQYHLDP
+305 PGYDEYRYHLDA

-339 EVQGKLKETFKKQY
+339 EVQAKLKETFAKQY
-353 KLTTWVEVQI
+353 KLTTWVEVQT
-363 RYKTVWVISP
+363 RYRTVVMIDIFT
-373 AGIPVPTQVPY
+373 GIPYTVQVPY

-390 TQLVNKG
+390 TKLVNKG

-491 CWVYNQNGYNV
+491 CWVYNQNGYDV
-502 GRTTANGLWNKSQHI
+502 GRTTANGLWQKSQHI

-553 AGDPIKYANIHSSY
+553 AGDPIKYADIHSSY

-578 SKWLEE
+578 SK
-584 EMSEKLDKLRAS
+584 
-596 LENERERRIK
+596 
-606 INTRIESLERRIQE
+606 
-620 AEAAEVNEM
+620 
-629 VRTAKVT
+629 
-636 PEQLAALLRQSAT
+636 
-649 STPTPAALSAV
+649 
-660 GATFNKEESDNEDDE
+660 

>member
-12 EDKER
+12 EEKER

-23 PKKSKVEQSKPKK
+23 PKKSKVEQSVPQK

-98 GTQALSE
+98 GMQALSE

-110 GNVRDISKSI
+110 ETAHDISKSR

-133 KKGAKTAQSSPQ
+133 KKGAKTAKSSPQ

-156 GTGEGGSNW
+156 CTGEGGSNW

-194 KAASNGASATRS
+194 KAVSNGTTAAKS
-206 GVEQVIDKGR
+206 GMEQVIDKGR

-305 PGYNEYQYHLDP
+305 PGYDEYRYHLDA

-339 EVQGKLKETFKKQY
+339 EVQAKLKETFAKQY
-353 KLTTWVEVQI
+353 KLTTWVEVQT
-363 RYKTVWVISP
+363 RYRTVVMIDIFT
-373 AGIPVPTQVPY
+373 GIPYTVQVPY

-390 TQLVNKG
+390 TKLVNKG

-491 CWVYNQNGYNV
+491 CWVYNQNGYDV
-502 GRTTANGLWNKSQHI
+502 GRTTANGLWQKSQHI

-553 AGDPIKYANIHSSY
+553 AGDPIKYADIHSSY

-578 SKWLEE
+578 SK
-584 EMSEKLDKLRAS
+584 
-596 LENERERRIK
+596 
-606 INTRIESLERRIQE
+606 
-620 AEAAEVNEM
+620 
-629 VRTAKVT
+629 
-636 PEQLAALLRQSAT
+636 
-649 STPTPAALSAV
+649 
-660 GATFNKEESDNEDDE
+660 

>member
-12 EDKER
+12 EEKER

-23 PKKSKVEQSKPKK
+23 PKKSKVEQSVPKK
-36 QKLKQDADKAAEKA
+36 QKLKQDADKAAEKS

-79 AAARSAVHRE
+79 AAARSAAHRE
-89 VDQYEDDNV
+89 IDQYEDDNV

-110 GNVRDISKSI
+110 GNVRDISKSR

-133 KKGAKTAQSSPQ
+133 KKGAKTAKSSPQ

-156 GTGEGGSNW
+156 GTGEGSSNW

-194 KAASNGASATRS
+194 KTVSNGASATRS
-206 GVEQVIDKGR
+206 GVEQVIDKGK

-305 PGYNEYQYHLDP
+305 PGYDEYRYHLDD

-339 EVQGKLKETFKKQY
+339 EVQTKLKETFAKQY
-353 KLTTWVEVQI
+353 KLTTWVEVQT
-363 RYKTVWVISP
+363 RYRTVVMIDIFT
-373 AGIPVPTQVPY
+373 GIPYTVQVPY

-390 TQLVNKG
+390 TKLVNKG

-404 ELNNDQWKRYE
+404 ELDADQWKRYE

-430 GLPPGGSDGSGTPG
+430 GLPPGGSDGSGAPG
-444 IDYQVPAEA
+444 IDYTVPAEA

-544 YLGNGMMVS
+544 VR
-553 AGDPIKYANIHSSY
+553 P
-567 WQKYLSGFGRL
+567 
-578 SKWLEE
+578 
-584 EMSEKLDKLRAS
+584 
-596 LENERERRIK
+596 
-606 INTRIESLERRIQE
+606 
-620 AEAAEVNEM
+620 
-629 VRTAKVT
+629 VRTIVEVEK
-636 PEQLAALLRQSAT
+636 
-649 STPTPAALSAV
+649 
-660 GATFNKEESDNEDDE
+660 GGCG

>member
-12 EDKER
+12 EEKER

-23 PKKSKVEQSKPKK
+23 PKKSKVEQSVPQK

-89 VDQYEDDNV
+89 IDQYEDDNV
-98 GTQALSE
+98 GMQALSE

-110 GNVRDISKSI
+110 ETAHDISKSR

-133 KKGAKTAQSSPQ
+133 KKGAKTAKSSPQ

-156 GTGEGGSNW
+156 CTGEGGSNW

-194 KAASNGASATRS
+194 KAVSNDTTAAKS
-206 GVEQVIDKGR
+206 GMEQVIDKGR

-241 VFLLLLLLVM
+241 VFLLLLMLVM

-305 PGYNEYQYHLDP
+305 PGYDEYRYHLDA

-339 EVQGKLKETFKKQY
+339 EVQAKLKETFAKQY
-353 KLTTWVEVQI
+353 KLTTWVEVQT
-363 RYKTVWVISP
+363 RYRTVVMIDIFT
-373 AGIPVPTQVPY
+373 GIPYTVQVPY

-390 TQLVNKG
+390 TKLVNKG

-453 LTDEEFAAIYKEAQ
+453 LTDEEFAAIYKEVQ

-491 CWVYNQNGYNV
+491 CWVYNQNGYDV
-502 GRTTANGLWNKSQHI
+502 GRTTANGLWQKSQHI

-553 AGDPIKYANIHSSY
+553 AGDPIKYADIHSSY

-578 SKWLEE
+578 SK
-584 EMSEKLDKLRAS
+584 
-596 LENERERRIK
+596 
-606 INTRIESLERRIQE
+606 
-620 AEAAEVNEM
+620 
-629 VRTAKVT
+629 
-636 PEQLAALLRQSAT
+636 
-649 STPTPAALSAV
+649 
-660 GATFNKEESDNEDDE
+660 

>member
-133 KKGAKTAQSSPQ
+133 KKGAKTAKSSPQ

-156 GTGEGGSNW
+156 CTGEGGSNW

-194 KAASNGASATRS
+194 KAASNGTTAAKS
-206 GVEQVIDKGR
+206 GMEQVIDKGR

-299 RTPTDH
+299 RTPADH
-305 PGYNEYQYHLDP
+305 PGYDEYRYHLDA

-339 EVQGKLKETFKKQY
+339 EVQAKLKETFAKQY
-353 KLTTWVEVQI
+353 KLTTWVEVQT
-363 RYKTVWVISP
+363 RYRTVVMIDIFT
-373 AGIPVPTQVPY
+373 GIPYTVQVPY

-390 TQLVNKG
+390 TKLVNKG

-404 ELNNDQWKRYE
+404 ELDNDQWKRYE
-415 IFQDTLGGRPYLFNG
+415 IFQDTLGGRPYLFKG
-430 GLPPGGSDGSGTPG
+430 GLPPGGSDGSGAPG

-491 CWVYNQNGYNV
+491 CWVYNQNGYDV

-578 SKWLEE
+578 SK
-584 EMSEKLDKLRAS
+584 
-596 LENERERRIK
+596 
-606 INTRIESLERRIQE
+606 
-620 AEAAEVNEM
+620 
-629 VRTAKVT
+629 
-636 PEQLAALLRQSAT
+636 
-649 STPTPAALSAV
+649 
-660 GATFNKEESDNEDDE
+660 